1 MDKRVLLRDYMD
13 RKIQAVITDFEKVE
27 LIGVLIITGDEIL
40 VVRYKDEHTE
50 WIDSSDDRIAN
61 YFDGLYELPLDMVD
75 AFSEFEGSSYDCESY
90 ISELKKKGQQ
100 DE

>member
-27 LIGVLIITGDEIL
+27 LIGVLIITSDEIL
-40 VVRYKDEHTE
+40 VVRYKDGHTE
-50 WIDSSDDRIAN
+50 WLDSSDNRRAN

-90 ISELKKKGQQ
+90 ISELK
-100 DE
+100 ERTAR